1 MPPATPATSRASDA
15 PDYGVL
21 RDSMGYL
28 IHLAELANMQG
39 FARAFAGTGVTPARL
54 TALELIARNPGI
66 KPVALATAMAVE
78 RSNLVGLLRTLQAQ
92 GWVLLEAGANRREKA
107 LRITPA
113 GRRAVAGL
121 RRRLSR
127 QDATLAERLDPKER
141 MQLAM
146 LLGKIVVRP

>member
-1 MPPATPATSRASDA
+1 MPHRSLDP

-54 TALELIARNPGI
+54 TALELIDRNPGI
-66 KPVALATAMAVE
+66 KPVALAGAMAVE
-78 RSNLVGLLRTLQAQ
+78 RSNLVVLLRALQAQ
-92 GWVLLEAGANRREKA
+92 GWVLSEAGANGREKA
-107 LRITPA
+107 LRTTPA
-113 GRRAVAGL
+113 GRGALARL
-121 RRRLSR
+121 RRRLAR
-127 QDATLAERLDPKER
+127 QDAALAAGLDAGERA
-141 MQLAM
+141 QLAA